1 MDITISY
8 HDLIRNGI
16 LEYFLKN
23 ADTSCSAREFEAISK
38 TYGFS
43 PESIRSSVFGL
54 ALASSFYDDDGLTW
68 DAVYKRKTRSPQEM
82 LETFIGTYERDVH
95 SRGDSFRT
103 TIGGKLSDFCKMY
116 LDDPHHGPEFVLTLF
131 RNHFRPWLEQ
141 QKNELE
147 LLSRDDQSRKDIQI
161 ESIREAEDS
170 AAHASWFGNKR
181 AELFGEYIDALE
193 IFQTEE
199 RIRIQRGFFSDLC
212 ERLIKI
218 SDIMIE
224 RAGERAKYIIEARL
238 KYLDLS
244 EFPWLDG
251 ADIAGFVKPDA
262 MAWDGKS
269 SLEVLADRI
278 ESEKKDS
285 LIELLSSVVPVSE
298 GWLLEETA
306 LVKPDP
312 FSAVSGIPEL
322 EPEPEPEPEP
332 WPGSEP
338 EPEPWSGSEPE
349 PEPEPEPVPNPEPLP
364 ESGSDIEIA
373 EETITD
379 LMQDHILVCE
389 GGGHF
394 QILSRELPTTADLEE
409 LSLPQLLE
417 MQKRLNWD
425 DLETECI
432 YRFNASGGIR
442 GLKRYLETHPETVEI
457 LGTEDEKML
466 RFRRIQRQVNM
477 LLG

>member
-1 MDITISY
+1 MDIIISY

-23 ADTSCSAREFEAISK
+23 ADTSCSAAEFEAISRN
-38 TYGFS
+38 YGFS
-43 PESIRSSVFGL
+43 PEAIRNSVFGL
-54 ALASSFYDDDGLTW
+54 SLTSSFYDDEELTW
-68 DAVYKRKTRSPQEM
+68 DSVYKKKTKSPQEM
-82 LETFIGTYERDVH
+82 LEAFIDTYQRDVR

-103 TIGGKLSDFCKMY
+103 TIGGKISDFCKIFM
-116 LDDPHHGPEFVLTLF
+116 DDPHHGPEFVLALF
-131 RNHFRPWLEQ
+131 QNHFRPWLEQ

-147 LLSRDDQSRKDIQI
+147 MLSRDDQSRKDFQI
-161 ESIREAEDS
+161 ESVREAEDS

-218 SDIMIE
+218 SDIMIA

-244 EFPWLDG
+244 EYSWLG
-251 ADIAGFVKPDA
+251 SADIAGFVKPDA

-269 SLEVLADRI
+269 SLEILADRI
-278 ESEKKDS
+278 ETEKKDA
-285 LIELLSSVVPVSE
+285 LIELLSGVVPVSE
-298 GWLLEETA
+298 GWLLKETA

-312 FSAVSGIPEL
+312 FSVFSGIP

-332 WPGSEP
+332 A
-338 EPEPWSGSEPE
+338 PE
-349 PEPEPEPVPNPEPLP
+349 PEPEPAPEPEP
-364 ESGSDIEIA
+364 EPAPEPEPEIEIA
-373 EETITD
+373 EEAITD
-379 LMQDHILVCE
+379 LLQDHILVCE
-389 GGGHF
+389 DGVHF
-394 QILSRELPTTADLEE
+394 QILSHELPAAADLEE

-417 MQKRLNWD
+417 LQKSLNWD
-425 DLETECI
+425 RLETECVC
-432 YRFNASGGIR
+432 RFDAEDGIR
-442 GLKRYLETHPETVEI
+442 GLKRYLETHLEIVEI
-457 LGTEDEKML
+457 LGAEEEKML
-466 RFRRIQRQVNM
+466 RFRRMQRRVNM